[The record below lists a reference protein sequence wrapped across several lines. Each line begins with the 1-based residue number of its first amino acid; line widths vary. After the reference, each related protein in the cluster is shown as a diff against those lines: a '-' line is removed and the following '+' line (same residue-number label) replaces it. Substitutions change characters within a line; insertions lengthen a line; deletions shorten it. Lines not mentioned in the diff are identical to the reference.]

1 MAGFGQER
9 PVTKLNLGDGMS
21 FDIILLKP
29 TASSIGDLSEVDD
42 VVPLGSAKSV
52 SAAFNA
58 AFPNCF
64 NGVFISGEDYA
75 VEGSM
80 SGDPVQS
87 VHLALRFGHQ
97 ASGDG
102 TEAFLAALGEICRQL
117 GAVAFAVS
125 DNSRISPS

>member
-1 MAGFGQER
+1 
-9 PVTKLNLGDGMS
+9 MS
-21 FDIILLKP
+21 FDIIILKP
-29 TASSIGDLSEVDD
+29 TDSSISDLSEVND
-42 VVPLGSAKSV
+42 VVLLGSAEVV

-64 NGVFISGEDYA
+64 DGAFLSGEDYA
-75 VEGSM
+75 VEGSL

-97 ASGDG
+97 ASGVD
-102 TEAFLAALGEICRQL
+102 TEAFLAMLGEICQQL

-125 DNSRISPS
+125 DNSRIST